1 MAILSRDILKGF
13 FKTGAYPTGEQFTS
27 LIDSMQH
34 QTDKVAIEKVE
45 GLAEA
50 LNEKGSASAV
60 SELLQRTQPAT
71 TTTPGLMSA
80 QDKQKLDSIPQGGGG
95 TDTFAEAFAALT
107 LDGGII
113 RMGDNLLILPGL
125 GTPSSVTEVR
135 WGTLYP
141 LALNTHMDGPYAMIE
156 DNHFTSQDINYMS
169 NELYSHDTDFQLGE
183 TQTGQDEYAF
193 TCMNGTDIV
202 IKSAH
207 PVYVFKVRVRAASG
221 TGTDITIA
229 DEDGVLSLDA
239 TVTPTSLNIHL
250 IMAIPLSRKARK

>member
-1 MAILSRDILKGF
+1 
-13 FKTGAYPTGEQFTS
+13 
-27 LIDSMQH
+27 MQH

-50 LNEKGSASAV
+50 LNKKGSASAV

-113 RMGDNLLILPGL
+113 RMGDNLLVLPGI
-125 GTPSSVTEVR
+125 GAPSVLSEIR
-135 WGTLYP
+135 WGTLWP

-156 DNHFTSQDINYMS
+156 DNHFTSQDVNYMS
-169 NELYSHDTDFQLGE
+169 NELYSHDTDFNLGE

-239 TVTPTSLNIHL
+239 TVTADFTEYTLDYGNTPLPQSKEIVITAAAGTKLYLLVQPL
-250 IMAIPLSRKARK
+250 IKISAGQ